1 MELIEP
7 VQRVV
12 IVVLDGLR
20 ADAIDA
26 FALPTLTR
34 LRCTSA
40 YTTAVTIEP
49 SVTWAAMTTLMTGV
63 PPAVHGV
70 VSDSIHMPRPRG
82 TIHPL
87 AATLAERRL
96 PTSAVLARIPVIF
109 RGVASAIGRR
119 LGVGH
124 LRFVGEG
131 AADILESARDRLA
144 TQRRGLV
151 LLHWPDADAAGH
163 DHGWMSPEY
172 AAAAVTLDRE
182 LAKLLDIVHADPD
195 TLLIALADHGG
206 GGVNP
211 KDHESD
217 HPHDRLIPLVFT
229 GAGVLPGE
237 MRMHASLLD
246 VPATVLWALGVER
259 PSSYQGTPLTEI
271 LSSSRRWIP
280 STIGA

>member
-12 IVVLDGLR
+12 VVVLDGLR
-20 ADAIDA
+20 PDAIDA
-26 FALPTLTR
+26 FALPTLMR
-34 LRCTSA
+34 LRRIGA
-40 YTTAVTIEP
+40 YTTALTNDP

-63 PPAVHGV
+63 SPAVHGV
-70 VSDSIHMPRPRG
+70 VSDSVHLPRPRG
-82 TIHPL
+82 TLHPL
-87 AATLAERRL
+87 AATLAERGL

-109 RGVASAIGRR
+109 RAVASAIGRR

-144 TQRRGLV
+144 AQRRGLI
-151 LLHWPDADAAGH
+151 LLHWPDADNAGH

-172 AAAAVTLDRE
+172 AAGAAILDTE
-182 LAKLLDIVHADPD
+182 LAKLLDIVDADPD

-217 HPHDRLIPLVFT
+217 HPLDRQIPLLFA
-229 GAGVLPGE
+229 GAGVIPGE
-237 MRMHASLLD
+237 IGAHASLLD
-246 VPATVLWALGVER
+246 IPATVLWALGVER
-259 PSSYQGTPLTEI
+259 PSSYQGMPLTGI
-271 LSSSRRWIP
+271 MSSSRRWVP
-280 STIGA
+280 STSVA